1 MIELIERDRGGYEVR
16 KLPYGEVCVWYPD
29 HFVLECECGGLL
41 LCAGSTSLCRCSAD
55 HSDLVRG
62 LLDNRIGAG
71 GDPWNESRYPSE
83 NSPSS
88 GSS

>member
-1 MIELIERDRGGYEVR
+1 MIELIEKDHGGYEVR

-41 LCAGSTSLCRCSAD
+41 LCSGSASLCRCGAD

-62 LLDNRIGAG
+62 LFDNRIGAG
-71 GDPWNESRYPSE
+71 GYLRNEGRSLLPEEGPFSL
-83 NSPSS
+83 
-88 GSS
+88 G